1 MVKPQWHSRAA
12 VISAFAVPIGLF
24 AGYIAYLV
32 VPEILR
38 VVVPTVVQSVL
49 TQ

>member
-1 MVKPQWHSRAA
+1 MVNPQGHTRAI
-12 VISAFAVPIGLF
+12 VISAFALPIGLF

-38 VVVPTVVQSVL
+38 VVVPSVVQSVL